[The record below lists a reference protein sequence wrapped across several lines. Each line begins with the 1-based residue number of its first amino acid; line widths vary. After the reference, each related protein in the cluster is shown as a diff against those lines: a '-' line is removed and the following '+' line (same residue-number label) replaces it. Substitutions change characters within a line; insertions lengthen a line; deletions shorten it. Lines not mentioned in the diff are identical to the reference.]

1 MAQFPIEIND
11 QAGLN
16 EAVNYLLSGPAGLG
30 QNFQGFSDYLPS
42 YLRPAGKQGHQ
53 PYDLPV
59 TVGDPPTA
67 QPLNPSI
74 YLDIPINNITASPN
88 PGQEIVLTFT
98 VPLVTAPFEY
108 GDYVD
113 LAGVVA
119 AGGDPNFYNDAYIV
133 FSCTTTTVTLFTA
146 GTYTWPAYT
155 SGGSV
160 GRNYMNYPNSTDCNA
175 RVTVTGPTD
184 QVFVSAQLDLSYAY
198 ECFNNISYD
207 VVVRISRGK
216 GFPDSTPGSNDYLF
230 ADFVTISEK
239 TFTKTVT
246 VGSGTDSLEAIF
258 TTVLDGPNLDFGYYW
273 YILEVEFVAL
283 ITDVT
288 IGRATTGLR
297 SLTAQ
302 VIKQ

>member
-1 MAQFPIEIND
+1 MAQFPIEIGD
-11 QAGLN
+11 DAATN

-30 QNFQGFSDYLPS
+30 QNFQGFSAYLPA
-42 YLRPAGKQGHQ
+42 YIRPSTRQ
-53 PYDLPV
+53 PWNLPI
-59 TVGDPPTA
+59 TVGDPPVP

-74 YLDIPINNITASPN
+74 YLDIPINNITVPTN
-88 PGQEIVLTFT
+88 PGQQIVCTFT
-98 VPLVTAPFEY
+98 TPQATAPFAY
-108 GDYVD
+108 GDQID
-113 LAGVVA
+113 LAGVTP
-119 AGGDPNFYNDAYIV
+119 GFYDGSYTA
-133 FSCTTTTVTLFTA
+133 FSCTTTDVTLFTS

-175 RVTVTGPTD
+175 RVTVAGPTD
-184 QVFVSAQLDLSYAY
+184 QVFVSAQLDLSYEY
-198 ECFNNISYD
+198 ECFNNIDYD
-207 VVVRISRGK
+207 VIVRITRGR
-216 GFPDSTPGSNDYLF
+216 GFPDSTPGSNDFLF
-230 ADFVTISEK
+230 ADFTTISEK
-239 TFTKTVT
+239 TFTKSVV
-246 VGSGTDSLEAIF
+246 VGTGTDTLEAIF

-273 YILEVEFVAL
+273 YILEVEFVAD

>member
-1 MAQFPIEIND
+1 MAQFPIEIGD
-11 QAGLN
+11 DAATN

-30 QNFQGFSDYLPS
+30 QNFQGFSQYLPA
-42 YLRPAGKQGHQ
+42 YIRPSTRQ
-53 PYDLPV
+53 PWNLPI

-74 YLDIPINNITASPN
+74 YLDIPINNITVPTN
-88 PGQEIVLTFT
+88 PGQQIVCTFT
-98 VPLVTAPFEY
+98 TPQATAPFNY
-108 GDYVD
+108 GDQID
-113 LAGVVA
+113 LAGVT
-119 AGGDPNFYNDAYIV
+119 PSFYDGSYTT
-133 FSCTTTTVTLFTA
+133 FSCTTTTVTLFTS
-146 GTYTWPAYT
+146 GTYTWPAYV

-175 RVTVTGPTD
+175 RVTVAGPTD
-184 QVFVSAQLDLSYAY
+184 QVFVSAQLDLSYEY

-207 VVVRISRGK
+207 VIVRISRGK
-216 GFPDSTPGSNDYLF
+216 GFPDSTPGSNDFLF
-230 ADFVTISEK
+230 ADFTTISEK
-239 TFTKTVT
+239 TFSKTVT
-246 VGSGTDSLEAIF
+246 VGTGTDSLEAIF

-273 YILEVEFVAL
+273 YILEVEFVAD

>member
-1 MAQFPIEIND
+1 MSQFPIEIGD
-11 QAGLN
+11 DAATN

-30 QNFQGFSDYLPS
+30 QNFQGFSAYLPA
-42 YLRPAGKQGHQ
+42 YVRPSGRQ
-53 PYDLPV
+53 PWDLPV

-88 PGQEIVLTFT
+88 PGQEIVLTFNT
-98 VPLVTAPFEY
+98 PLATAPFQY
-108 GDYVD
+108 GDSVD
-113 LAGVVA
+113 LAGVT
-119 AGGDPNFYNDAYIV
+119 PSFYNDAYTV
-133 FSCTTTTVTLFTA
+133 FSCTTNDVTLFTA
-146 GTYTWPAYT
+146 GTYTWPAYV
-155 SGGSV
+155 SNGSV

-184 QVFVSAQLDLSYAY
+184 QVFVSAQLDLSYEY

-216 GFPDSTPGSNDYLF
+216 GFPDTTPGSNDYLF
-230 ADFVTISEK
+230 ADFITISEK

-246 VGSGTDSLEAIF
+246 VGSGTDTLEAIF

>member
-1 MAQFPIEIND
+1 
-11 QAGLN
+11 
-16 EAVNYLLSGPAGLG
+16 
-30 QNFQGFSDYLPS
+30 
-42 YLRPAGKQGHQ
+42 
-53 PYDLPV
+53 LPV

-98 VPLVTAPFEY
+98 TPLATAPFQY

-113 LAGVVA
+113 LAGVIA
-119 AGGDPNFYNDAYIV
+119 AGGDPNFYNGAYIV
-133 FSCTTTTVTLFTA
+133 FSCTTNDVTLFTS

-184 QVFVSAQLDLSYAY
+184 QVFVSAQLDLSYEY

>member
-1 MAQFPIEIND
+1 MAQFPIEIGD
-11 QAGLN
+11 DAATN

-30 QNFQGFSDYLPS
+30 QNFQGFSQYLPA
-42 YLRPAGKQGHQ
+42 YIRPSTRQ
-53 PYDLPV
+53 PWSLPI

-74 YLDIPINNITASPN
+74 YLDIPINNITVPTN
-88 PGQEIVLTFT
+88 PGQQIICTFT
-98 VPLVTAPFEY
+98 TPQATAIFQY
-108 GDYVD
+108 GDKVT
-113 LAGVVA
+113 LSGVT
-119 AGGDPNFYNDAYIV
+119 PSFYDDNYTV
-133 FSCTTTTVTLFTA
+133 FSCTTNDVTLFTT

-160 GRNYMNYPNSTDCNA
+160 GRDYMNYPNSTDCNA
-175 RVTVTGPTD
+175 RVTVAGPTD
-184 QVFVSAQLDLSYAY
+184 QVFVSAQLDLSYEY
-198 ECFNNISYD
+198 VCFNNIDYD
-207 VVVRISRGK
+207 VVVRISRGR
-216 GFPDSTPGSNDYLF
+216 GFPDSTPGSNDFLF
-230 ADFVTISEK
+230 ADFTTISEK
-239 TFTKTVT
+239 TFTKSVV
-246 VGSGTDSLEAIF
+246 VGTGTDTLEAIF

-273 YILEVEFVAL
+273 YILEVEFVAA

>member
-1 MAQFPIEIND
+1 MAQFPIEIGD
-11 QAGLN
+11 LAATN

-30 QNFQGFSDYLPS
+30 QNFQGFSAYLPA
-42 YLRPAGKQGHQ
+42 YIRPSVRQ
-53 PYDLPV
+53 PFDLPV
-59 TVGDPPTA
+59 TVGDPPVS

-74 YLDIPINNITASPN
+74 YLDIPINNITVPTN
-88 PGQEIVLTFT
+88 PGQQIVCTFT
-98 VPLVTAPFEY
+98 TPQATAPFQY
-108 GDYVD
+108 GDEIE
-113 LAGVVA
+113 LAGVTP
-119 AGGDPNFYNDAYIV
+119 GFYNDFYTA
-133 FSCTTTTVTLFTA
+133 FSCTTTEVTLFTS

-175 RVTVTGPTD
+175 RVTVAGPTD
-184 QVFVSAQLDLSYAY
+184 QVFVSAQLDLSYEY

-207 VVVRISRGK
+207 VVVRIIRGK
-216 GFPDSTPGSNDYLF
+216 GFPDSTPGSTDFLF
-230 ADFVTISEK
+230 ADFVTISQK

-246 VGSGTDSLEAIF
+246 VGTGTQSLEAIF

-273 YILEVEFVAL
+273 YILEVEFVAD